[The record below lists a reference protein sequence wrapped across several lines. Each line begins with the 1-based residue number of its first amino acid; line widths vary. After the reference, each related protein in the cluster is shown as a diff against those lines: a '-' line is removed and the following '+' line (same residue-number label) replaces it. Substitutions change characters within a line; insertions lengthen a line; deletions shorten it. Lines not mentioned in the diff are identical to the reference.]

1 MKTFTNLI
9 KRASLS
15 TFNKKRYYLFIIM
28 LLALGVGN
36 AWAEDV
42 TFSWAGSAT
51 ADGGKTDYVV
61 EQTPVTLTFA
71 AGTAQNAPRTNKEG
85 SVRMYANTTLTIS
98 CASGNIT
105 KVTFTPTGTSYDATK
120 LKYNGTALTSD
131 EWTLSSPSNEVTLT
145 ASANARFKTIVV
157 TYTSAGSGDEPST
170 PPTTYTIKWHTAV
183 GKTTDVTL
191 NEGAAIT
198 KPATD
203 PTMTGY
209 EFMGWT
215 DQCNIATDGDGFT
228 PLTNFGTADSDKD
241 FYAVFAVEETTGGG
255 GSTTGSNTL
264 VSSSS
269 STYYQSGYITGVSGT
284 NSASWT
290 ADAFTM
296 VQNKNSSSSAVA
308 LNYAEIRVYASHSL
322 VFTPS
327 TGSTITSIVA
337 TATTDAYATALGG
350 SSIGNCTKSVSGS
363 VVTIT
368 PTDGT
373 QAVTIA
379 NSAQSRLKTI
389 VVNYTTSGG
398 GTTTYNNYI
407 TTCASGIEYIE
418 LGDDFKW
425 SAAEAEVTIDATDN
439 VFPELTNTHNV
450 PVKYSSSDDAIAT
463 IAADET
469 VTLKK
474 EGTVTI
480 TAKYEGGTSAGTGK
494 EYKAKTVTY
503 SLKVNKAPATPTGT
517 VYVKTTNAVTDGE
530 YLIVYEDAAST
541 PSAPVIFDGSLET
554 LDAAGNMKSVTIS
567 DNVINGDTEI
577 DAATFTISA
586 ITDGFAIKSKSGK
599 YIGRTS
605 NGNGINTGNSEIL
618 NTITITD
625 GVVKIAGSGSGAS
638 TSLQYY
644 SVSGQERFRYYG
656 TTQKSIALYKK
667 ASSHTLT
674 YGTCTNGSVSADVAD
689 GATVLSGTT
698 ITLDNEPVAG
708 NKLSAYDV
716 YKTGDE
722 TTKVTVTDGKFVMPE
737 FDVTISATFVPVKTL
752 TSIVITT
759 GATQTT
765 FWQGETFNHTGL
777 VVTAHFDGA
786 ENEVV
791 TPTVTGSTAT
801 AGTQTVTVSYK
812 EGEVTK
818 DATYTITV
826 KAIPN
831 TKETAYSVA
840 DAYDIIDKL
849 TTAEGVFISGI
860 ISQVDNYNDTYKSI
874 TYWISADGTT
884 TNQLQAYSGK
894 GLESADFTTVTDLT
908 VGDQVIICGN
918 LKKYS
923 GTYEFDK
930 NNYLASHTPT
940 TKDPAGLKY
949 ATTEYTANVGEA
961 FVTPVLTNPHGLTVN
976 YSTSDASKAT
986 VDANTGAVT
995 IVAAGKVTITA
1006 STMGDAT
1013 HDAGS
1018 ASYTITISNP
1028 AMAVATLPFAFNG
1041 KQADIANTPGMSHE
1055 GIDASDYGS
1064 APYLK
1069 MNTTGDWLIIRFD
1082 SEPDK
1087 LSYDIKNNSFSGGT
1101 FSVQE
1106 SADGETY
1113 TDVKKHT
1120 TIEGTQNEEHTLLST
1135 SRYIKFVYT
1144 NKSTGNVGLGNI
1156 KITKYGEEPEQPG
1169 EGGGETALTEWVLT
1183 SAADITT
1190 NDLVVITMTKGET
1203 TWAMTNNNGTS
1214 AAPAAS
1220 AVTLSANALAAEPAA
1235 NLKWVVSND
1244 NGTLTIYP
1252 YGGYETWLYC
1262 TNTNNGVRVGKGD
1275 AKEFTINANYLYTSL
1290 TTDPR
1295 HLGVYIDN
1303 NDWRCYKPS
1312 SGAVA
1317 TNIAGQTL
1325 AFYVKKNAN
1334 DILPGAGENPEGGE
1348 GGETPVVPTVNATA
1362 TFIFNTAEGL
1372 NDLGIAYPAT
1382 PTTVE
1387 DGTEDA
1393 FKTEFEN
1400 NATFTQDGITMTTTV
1415 GTVVATR
1422 VWLTKNGALDLR
1434 VYKGATLT
1442 FSVPAEHKI
1451 SAIVFDGSNIG
1462 HLLVNGNA
1470 VSNNAWTGSAQTIT
1484 FTAKD
1489 DAKTIKIN
1497 TIAFVV
1503 EYTRDVTNTYGTI
1516 CLPYASASTSG
1527 AYFYEVVGKG
1537 TENGKPAVYLAS
1549 VNTLEAGV
1557 PYIFEATASTIKV
1570 VYTGEAVDAPQND
1583 DANGLVGTF
1592 TEITVPDG
1600 DYILYEDAFCT
1611 NEPAGTLNKI
1621 RANRAYLDMD
1631 AVTGGAPTQMPGRRY
1646 IGMSVQGEN
1655 EVTGFDNIQLPNTN
1669 SQKLIIN
1676 GQLIIIRDGEM
1687 YNAQGQ
1693 RL

>member
-1 MKTFTNLI
+1 MKHF
-9 KRASLS
+9 K
-15 TFNKKRYYLFIIM
+15 LFFALFAM
-28 LLALGVGN
+28 LALGVGN
-36 AWAEDV
+36 AWGAEVTYTFNTDAGIAELGVTIPSASAGTDLDADKSYVLGDV
-42 TFSWAGSAT
+42 SMKVTHAT
-51 ADGGKTDYVV
+51 TKTRIYNSSGKVDLRIYKNGG
-61 EQTPVTLTFA
+61 TLTFSVPSGSISKVVF
-71 AGTAQNAPRTNKEG
+71 AGTTTD
-85 SVRMYANTTLTIS
+85 VFTANVGTWSNSTWTGDA
-98 CASGNIT
+98 AS
-105 KVTFTPTGTSYDATK
+105 VTFTATATGKINTITVTYETASGEAPGTGGETPEPEPDPTPDPGTGGEALSFTWDLSKKTYSAASNTQVTWSATDVNMVIDKASATTNADNYLPTAKTSSRFYKNSVLTITPAANVTITSVVFTATSTSYANALQSSAWTNASASVSSSTVTVTPTNGASAISATIGGTCGFTGVTVNYTKAGSGEPEPVIVKTLKSIAVSGMKTTYEQGDIFKFNGICTATYSVTKDGVAQEDETKEVTPTAVSTPDMNTIGAQTVTVTYSEGGVEKTAEYQITITENTVTPGEYCITPNNEFWGTTFSGTISGDALNQVYSGRQDDIIIQYSKGSGSNLYINNTQTRT
-120 LKYNGTALTSD
+120 YNGTALTISAPNGYVVTAIAFTAD
-131 EWTLSSPSNEVTLT
+131 GSNWAGTHTANVGTMTDSKNWTGSANEVTIT
-145 ASANARFKTIVV
+145 FGGTCRITQICV
-157 TYTSAGSGDEPST
+157 TY
-170 PPTTYTIKWHTAV
+170 
-183 GKTTDVTL
+183 
-191 NEGAAIT
+191 
-198 KPATD
+198 
-203 PTMTGY
+203 
-209 EFMGWT
+209 
-215 DQCNIATDGDGFT
+215 
-228 PLTNFGTADSDKD
+228 
-241 FYAVFAVEETTGGG
+241 
-255 GSTTGSNTL
+255 
-264 VSSSS
+264 
-269 STYYQSGYITGVSGT
+269 
-284 NSASWT
+284 
-290 ADAFTM
+290 
-296 VQNKNSSSSAVA
+296 
-308 LNYAEIRVYASHSL
+308 
-322 VFTPS
+322 
-327 TGSTITSIVA
+327 
-337 TATTDAYATALGG
+337 
-350 SSIGNCTKSVSGS
+350 
-363 VVTIT
+363 
-368 PTDGT
+368 
-373 QAVTIA
+373 
-379 NSAQSRLKTI
+379 
-389 VVNYTTSGG
+389 
-398 GTTTYNNYI
+398 
-407 TTCASGIEYIE
+407 
-418 LGDDFKW
+418 
-425 SAAEAEVTIDATDN
+425 EV
-439 VFPELTNTHNV
+439 
-450 PVKYSSSDDAIAT
+450 
-463 IAADET
+463 
-469 VTLKK
+469 
-474 EGTVTI
+474 
-480 TAKYEGGTSAGTGK
+480 
-494 EYKAKTVTY
+494 
-503 SLKVNKAPATPTGT
+503 
-517 VYVKTTNAVTDGE
+517 
-530 YLIVYEDAAST
+530 
-541 PSAPVIFDGSLET
+541 APVE
-554 LDAAGNMKSVTIS
+554 
-567 DNVINGDTEI
+567 
-577 DAATFTISA
+577 
-586 ITDGFAIKSKSGK
+586 
-599 YIGRTS
+599 
-605 NGNGINTGNSEIL
+605 
-618 NTITITD
+618 
-625 GVVKIAGSGSGAS
+625 
-638 TSLQYY
+638 
-644 SVSGQERFRYYG
+644 
-656 TTQKSIALYKK
+656 
-667 ASSHTLT
+667 
-674 YGTCTNGSVSADVAD
+674 
-689 GATVLSGTT
+689 
-698 ITLDNEPVAG
+698 
-708 NKLSAYDV
+708 
-716 YKTGDE
+716 
-722 TTKVTVTDGKFVMPE
+722 
-737 FDVTISATFVPVKTL
+737 PVKTL
-752 TSIVITT
+752 TSIEITT
-759 GATQTT
+759 PATQTT
-765 FWQGETFNHTGL
+765 FWQGETFNHNDL
-777 VVTAHFDGA
+777 VVTAHYSDA
-786 ENEVV
+786 EDEVV

-801 AGTQTVTVSYK
+801 AGTATVTVSYK
-812 EGEVTK
+812 EQSTS
-818 DATYTITV
+818 YTITV

-1069 MNTTGDWLIIRFD
+1069 MNNTGDWLIIRFD

-1120 TIEGTQNEEHTLLST
+1120 KIEGTQNEEHTLLST

-1183 SAADITT
+1183 SAADITI

-1203 TWAMTNNNGTS
+1203 TWAMTNDKGTS

-1220 AVTLSANALAAEPAA
+1220 AVTLSANALAAEPDA

-1262 TNTNNGVRVGKGD
+1262 TNTNNGVRIGKGD

-1334 DILPGAGENPEGGE
+1334 DILPGAGEDPEGGE

-1372 NDLGIAYPAT
+1372 NDLGIAYPT
-1382 PTTVE
+1382 
-1387 DGTEDA
+1387 TEDEDNA
-1393 FKTEFEN
+1393 GAYKTN
-1400 NATFTQDGITMTTTV
+1400 LTDGASFTQDGITMTSTDGTTV
-1415 GTVVATR
+1415 TR
-1422 VWLTKNGALDLR
+1422 VWLTATGKLDLR
-1434 VYKGATLT
+1434 VYKNATLT
-1442 FSVPAEHKI
+1442 FSVPENLQITTIA
-1451 SAIVFDGSNIG
+1451 FDGTNIN
-1462 HLLVNGNA
+1462 HLLVDGVA
-1470 VSNNAWTGSAQTIT
+1470 VSNNTWTGGKKEIT
-1484 FTAKD
+1484 FTAKA
-1489 DAKTIKIN
+1489 DASTIKIN
-1497 TIAFVV
+1497 TISFVV
-1503 EYTRDVTNTYGTI
+1503 AYTRTVTNKYGTI

-1527 AYFYEVVGKG
+1527 AYFYHVAGKG
-1537 TENGKPAVYLAS
+1537 TENGTSAVYLES

-1557 PYIFEATASTIKV
+1557 PYIFEATAGTITV
-1570 VYTGEAVDAPQND
+1570 TYTGESVATPVNSN
-1583 DANGLVGTF
+1583 ANGLIGTF
-1592 TEITVPDG
+1592 EEITVPDG
-1600 DYILYEDAFCT
+1600 DYILYGNAFCT
-1611 NEPAGTLNKI
+1611 NEVGGSLNKI

-1631 AVTGGAPTQMPGRRY
+1631 AVQGGKPTKMPGRRY
-1646 IGMSVQGEN
+1646 IGMDVQGEN
-1655 EVTGFDNIQLPNTN
+1655 EATGFENITAPEGQAI
-1669 SQKLIIN
+1669 KVIEN
-1676 GQLIIIRDGEM
+1676 GQLIIIRGGEKF
-1687 YNAQGQ
+1687 NVQGQ
-1693 RL
+1693 KL